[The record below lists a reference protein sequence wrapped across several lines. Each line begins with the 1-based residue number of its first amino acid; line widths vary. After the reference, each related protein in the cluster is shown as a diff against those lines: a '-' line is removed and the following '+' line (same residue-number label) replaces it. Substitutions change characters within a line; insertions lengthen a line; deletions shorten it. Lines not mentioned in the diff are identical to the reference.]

1 MVDISQLVKLIS
13 ASQWFAAGQVM
24 AKTIENPWTCLTDP
38 HVSAAYY
45 GDLKY
50 LCYQLI
56 KGTDLAKSFDD
67 LQGIN
72 ELVLRKSSTALNEA
86 ADSLKAQVKANA
98 SRHMTNTHQLGGIFK
113 ANVTMSSDNTSY
125 ILDMKIAEQER
136 YLVSLGVDIGD
147 ALLQSTWPTAIN
159 HFLNLCEKYVNES
172 QQSRFERKDFNDM
185 GTKETIDKMSANARK
200 AAQEDA
206 DAGERDKHLDV

>member
-1 MVDISQLVKLIS
+1 M
-13 ASQWFAAGQVM
+13 
-24 AKTIENPWTCLTDP
+24 
-38 HVSAAYY
+38 
-45 GDLKY
+45 
-50 LCYQLI
+50 
-56 KGTDLAKSFDD
+56 
-67 LQGIN
+67 
-72 ELVLRKSSTALNEA
+72 
-86 ADSLKAQVKANA
+86 KAQVKANA
-98 SRHMTNTHQLGGIFK
+98 AWHMTNAHQLGGIFK

-147 ALLQSTWPTAIN
+147 ALLKSTWPTAIN
-159 HFLNLCEKYVNES
+159 HFLNLCEEYVNGS

-200 AAQEDA
+200 AAHEDA